1 MGLLRGDYRW
11 RFDLLQGMPVPGVL
25 ATAGNVVFGGTA
37 FGHLLGLDAKTGK
50 LLWRQQLGAPISYA
64 VGGKQYIT
72 LATAAVQ
79 YTFAIPSSV
88 GP

>member
-1 MGLLRGDYRW
+1 MDPLRGDYRW

-50 LLWRQQLGAPISYA
+50 LRWRQQLGAPIKSA
-64 VGGKQYIT
+64 PI
-72 LATAAVQ
+72 
-79 YTFAIPSSV
+79 S
-88 GP
+88 